1 MAEQKN
7 NEIETEKNT
16 VRKIH
21 ESQRC
26 FLDMIDEFN
35 KTLTK
40 LIRKKKKKRERVESF
55 PNR

>member
-40 LIRKKKKKRERVESF
+40 LIRKKKKERES
-55 PNR
+55 

>member
-7 NEIETEKNT
+7 NEIETEKIT
-16 VRKIH
+16 VKKIH
-21 ESQRC
+21 ESQRY

-40 LIRKKKKKRERVESF
+40 LMRKKKKES
-55 PNR
+55 